1 MNTLL
6 TQNYRCNIKEIILW
20 GLAEVTLSLTGL
32 DQIAAYSE
40 YLQAHNLSA
49 YAIGSKIV
57 QILTVPQQNKPIQE
71 VYPASTPS
79 FNGGQ

>member
-1 MNTLL
+1 MNTPL
-6 TQNYRCNIKEIILW
+6 TQHYRLNLKEIILW

-40 YLQAHNLSA
+40 YLHAHNLSA

-57 QILTVPQQNKPIQE
+57 QILTLPEQGKPIPE
-71 VYPASTPS
+71 VYPPIAEI
-79 FNGGQ
+79 NAGQ